1 MSHEAL
7 PIDRVQFAEAL
18 ESLPLDALHAKVA
31 ELRNNMDHLRYS
43 NEQMVPFADQGDQGT
58 PTDPNQDCKDAMYEN
73 LVVISRMNERIELL
87 RAEVEKRGMRW
98 SEAEVENRQVSERMV
113 NGDSAPVTQTQSSQ
127 PQSGRLTDEQLRA
140 QLEARL
146 TQDTQDD
153 QEEEGLHL

>member
-1 MSHEAL
+1 
-7 PIDRVQFAEAL
+7 
-18 ESLPLDALHAKVA
+18 
-31 ELRNNMDHLRYS
+31 
-43 NEQMVPFADQGDQGT
+43 
-58 PTDPNQDCKDAMYEN
+58 MYEN

-113 NGDSAPVTQTQSSQ
+113 NGDSAPITQTQSQ

-146 TQDTQDD
+146 AQDTQDN

>member
-1 MSHEAL
+1 
-7 PIDRVQFAEAL
+7 
-18 ESLPLDALHAKVA
+18 
-31 ELRNNMDHLRYS
+31 
-43 NEQMVPFADQGDQGT
+43 
-58 PTDPNQDCKDAMYEN
+58 MYEN

-113 NGDSAPVTQTQSSQ
+113 NGDSAPIIQAQPSQSQT
-127 PQSGRLTDEQLRA
+127 GRLTDQQLRA

-146 TQDTQDD
+146 AQDTQDD

>member
-1 MSHEAL
+1 
-7 PIDRVQFAEAL
+7 
-18 ESLPLDALHAKVA
+18 
-31 ELRNNMDHLRYS
+31 
-43 NEQMVPFADQGDQGT
+43 
-58 PTDPNQDCKDAMYEN
+58 MYEN

-98 SEAEVENRQVSERMV
+98 SEGEVEDRQVSERMV
-113 NGDSAPVTQTQSSQ
+113 NGDSAPSTTSQSQ

-146 TQDTQDD
+146 AQDTQDD

>member
-7 PIDRVQFAEAL
+7 PIDRARFAEAL
-18 ESLPLDALHAKVA
+18 ESLPLDALHSKVA
-31 ELRNNMDHLRYS
+31 ELRNNMNHLRYS
-43 NEQMVPFADQGDQGT
+43 NEQMVPFADDGD
-58 PTDPNQDCKDAMYEN
+58 QDCKDAMYEN

-98 SEAEVENRQVSERMV
+98 SEAEVEDRQVSEKMV
-113 NGDSAPVTQTQSSQ
+113 NGDSPSTTTTQSQ

-146 TQDTQDD
+146 AQDTQDD

>member
-1 MSHEAL
+1 
-7 PIDRVQFAEAL
+7 
-18 ESLPLDALHAKVA
+18 
-31 ELRNNMDHLRYS
+31 
-43 NEQMVPFADQGDQGT
+43 
-58 PTDPNQDCKDAMYEN
+58 MYEN

-98 SEAEVENRQVSERMV
+98 SEGEVEDRQVSERMV
-113 NGDSAPVTQTQSSQ
+113 NGDSAPAPTSQSQPQSQ

-146 TQDTQDD
+146 AQDTQDD

>member
-7 PIDRVQFAEAL
+7 PIDRARFAEAL
-18 ESLPLDALHAKVA
+18 ESLPLDALHSKVA
-31 ELRNNMDHLRYS
+31 ELRNNMNHLRYS
-43 NEQMVPFADQGDQGT
+43 NEQMVPFADDGDQGFE
-58 PTDPNQDCKDAMYEN
+58 DCKDAMYEN

-98 SEAEVENRQVSERMV
+98 SEAEVEDRQVGERMV
-113 NGDSAPVTQTQSSQ
+113 NGDSVSTTTTQSQ

-146 TQDTQDD
+146 AQDTQDD

>member
-7 PIDRVQFAEAL
+7 PIDRARFAEAL
-18 ESLPLDALHAKVA
+18 ESLPLDALHSKVA
-31 ELRNNMDHLRYS
+31 ELRNNMNHLRYS
-43 NEQMVPFADQGDQGT
+43 NEQMVPFADDGDQGFE
-58 PTDPNQDCKDAMYEN
+58 DCKDAMYEN

-98 SEAEVENRQVSERMV
+98 SEAEVEDRQVSERMV
-113 NGDSAPVTQTQSSQ
+113 NGDSASTNTTQSQ

-146 TQDTQDD
+146 VQDTQDD

>member
-43 NEQMVPFADQGDQGT
+43 NEQMVPFADQGDQ
-58 PTDPNQDCKDAMYEN
+58 DAMYEN